1 MAEQIT
7 DATFGGIVENAG
19 MPVLIDFWAP
29 WCGPCRSMSPIIDE
43 LAKEYEGRVRICK
56 MNVDENPLT
65 PQQYGVRAIPTL
77 VLIKGGD
84 TVEQITGAISK
95 EQLKQVIESKGLRI

>member
-7 DATFGGIVENAG
+7 DATFGSIVENAD

-29 WCGPCRSMSPIIDE
+29 WCGPCRSMTPIIDE

-95 EQLKQVIESKGLRI
+95 EQLKNVIDSKGLRL